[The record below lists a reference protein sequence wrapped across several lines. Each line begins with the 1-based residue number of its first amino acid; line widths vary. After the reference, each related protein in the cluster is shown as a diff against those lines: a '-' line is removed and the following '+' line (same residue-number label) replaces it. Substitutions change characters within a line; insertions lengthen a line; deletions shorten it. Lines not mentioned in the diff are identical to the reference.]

1 MAFDRNTNKIYK
13 NEQECSERNF
23 KKGKSKTR
31 RYTQNVPDVS
41 YSLLQ
46 HLEESKECHLSG
58 KDKQKTEKQY
68 QVVQELQTEGEER
81 WRKEKKVT

>member
-1 MAFDRNTNKIYK
+1 MFREEFK
-13 NEQECSERNF
+13 

-31 RYTQNVPDVS
+31 CYTQNVPDLS

-58 KDKQKTEKQY
+58 KDKQKTGKQHL
-68 QVVQELQTEGEER
+68 VVQELQTEGKDR
-81 WRKEKKVT
+81 GRKEKKII